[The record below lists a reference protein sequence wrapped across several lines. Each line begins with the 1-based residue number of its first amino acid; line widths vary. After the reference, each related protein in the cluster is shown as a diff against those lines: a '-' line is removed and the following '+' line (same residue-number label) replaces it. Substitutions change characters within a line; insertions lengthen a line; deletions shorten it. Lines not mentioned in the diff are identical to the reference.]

1 MSLLNAHKKR
11 LEDEIIAAKEKVRA
25 IKDCEFPD
33 LAALKQLNEQIER
46 NWQLIGM
53 IDHHVDAGPNVLHKR

>member
-11 LEDEIIAAKEKVRA
+11 LEDEIITAKDKIRA
-25 IKDCEFPD
+25 IRDCEFPD
-33 LAALKQLNEQIER
+33 LATIKQLNEQIER

-53 IDHHVDAGPNVLHKR
+53 IDHHVGDRPNVLHKR